1 MDTHLT
7 NISVF
12 AEIMGVDGKT
22 LHKWYKEILSGF
34 NPEGKQIIH
43 SHDVTVRTGR
53 GLTVLEVPI
62 VCTANIEE
70 HMGIDEKKIGED
82 FYTIMSN
89 RKTGK
94 IAFCAST
101 TKYSDLQQAMR
112 PLLPYMEKVRTITRD
127 MAGSYAKLCTEL
139 IPKATQIADK
149 FHVISNLMEA
159 QQSVR
164 IRYRQKALEER
175 RKELQLYKEQEKL
188 RMEECEREG
197 KNFTPKKFYYH
208 EPTFSN
214 GDTVRELLARSHF
227 LLYKFSNQWSVK
239 QAIRAKILFENYP
252 EIQKVYVLACQF
264 RKWYAREN
272 IGKHLIQIEKELFQW
287 YEDVDDANIEEMMNF
302 KSLVESHEEVIIN
315 YFQNGDT
322 NAMAENL
329 NGRINKLITNNYGV
343 RNIDFFFFRMKK
355 FFT

>member
-12 AEIMGVDGKT
+12 AELMGIDGKT

-34 NPEGKQIIH
+34 NPEGKNLIH
-43 SHDVTVRTGR
+43 AHDVEVKSGR
-53 GLTVLEVPI
+53 NLTTIEVPI
-62 VCTANIEE
+62 VCPENIDA
-70 HMGIDEKKIGED
+70 HMGIDEKKIGD
-82 FYTIMSN
+82 DWYTLISN

-101 TKYSDLQQAMR
+101 TKYSDLQQAIT
-112 PLLPYMEKVRTITRD
+112 PLMSYMEKVQTITRD

-139 IPKATQIADK
+139 MPDATQIADK

-175 RKELQLYKEQEKL
+175 RKELQAHKEKEKL
-188 RMEECEREG
+188 RMEECEREER
-197 KNFTPKKFYYH
+197 KFIPKKFYYH
-208 EPTFSN
+208 EPIFSN

-227 LLYKFSNQWSVK
+227 LLYKFPNQWSIK
-239 QAIRAKILFENYP
+239 QAIRAKILFENFP
-252 EIQKVYVLACQF
+252 EIHKAYTLSCEF
-264 RKWYAREN
+264 RKWYAKEN
-272 IGKHLIQIEKELFQW
+272 IGKHLLQIEKELFQW
-287 YEDVDDANIEEMMNF
+287 YEDIDDANIEEMMNF
-302 KSLVESHEEVIIN
+302 KSLVESHEEVIKN

-322 NAMAENL
+322 NAVAENL
-329 NGRINKLITNNYGV
+329 NGKIKKLIANNYGV
-343 RNIDFFFFRMKK
+343 KNTDFFFFRMKN